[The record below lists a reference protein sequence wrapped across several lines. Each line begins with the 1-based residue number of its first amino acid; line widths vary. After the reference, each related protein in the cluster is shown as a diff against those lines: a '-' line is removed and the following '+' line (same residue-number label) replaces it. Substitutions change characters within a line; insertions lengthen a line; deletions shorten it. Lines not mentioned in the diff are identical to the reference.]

1 MTEYTE
7 ERKEQGFTLIELLIA
22 IVVVGILTA
31 VAIVGIAGLTD
42 KGTTSACNATYDA
55 TKAAIAV
62 HFANQSAYPTDWH
75 DMTAASP
82 QPELELNSGITPNP
96 PAAGDKVITG
106 KGWTLTL
113 SGGGATPTV
122 VTKSASCS

>member
-1 MTEYTE
+1 MNKYMED
-7 ERKEQGFTLIELLIA
+7 RKEQGFTLIELLIA

-42 KGTTSACNATYDA
+42 KGSKSACNATRDA

-62 HFANQSAYPTDWH
+62 HFANQGSYPSDWQ
-75 DMTAASP
+75 DLTAAVP

-96 PAAGDKVITG
+96 PADGDQTITG
-106 KGWTLTL
+106 KGWTLTMG
-113 SGGGATPTV
+113 GGGASPT
-122 VTKSASCS
+122 TLTNCP